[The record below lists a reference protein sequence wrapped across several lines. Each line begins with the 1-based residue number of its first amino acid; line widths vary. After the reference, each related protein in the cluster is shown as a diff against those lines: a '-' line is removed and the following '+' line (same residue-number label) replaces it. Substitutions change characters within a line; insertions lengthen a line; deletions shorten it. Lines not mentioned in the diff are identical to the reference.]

1 MEILAKRLRLLRKEK
16 NLSQAEVAKALR
28 LSTNGYQRY
37 ELNERDMTA
46 PMLVE
51 VAKYYRVSADYLLGL
66 SDLR

>member
-46 PMLVE
+46 PMLE